1 MTLLVFQVSYIYS
14 LAVFEDYLYA
24 THSDPSKGS
33 SSVELLQ
40 IHRFNIT
47 EDSRILASLGNTK
60 RLRVYHKLVQP
71 QGKGSFLARL
81 TCASMCQNYPRL
93 VTQKPESQEY
103 RKRTLQWLIMI
114 SLSVWFCPQSG
125 VTHVKWAHTESRA
138 VVPIS
143 AFWVAATSPEPADVV
158 PATVWALMG
167 SPVKVSNMFCLGS
180 KYVKPCVLFFSVQG
194 FIYLFI
200 FLLLVVLPALNKYES
215 WLML

>member
-81 TCASMCQNYPRL
+81 TCASMCQNHPRL

-114 SLSVWFCPQSG
+114 SLSV
-125 VTHVKWAHTESRA
+125 
-138 VVPIS
+138 
-143 AFWVAATSPEPADVV
+143 
-158 PATVWALMG
+158 
-167 SPVKVSNMFCLGS
+167 
-180 KYVKPCVLFFSVQG
+180 
-194 FIYLFI
+194 
-200 FLLLVVLPALNKYES
+200 
-215 WLML
+215 